1 MDQDRTIRG
10 ETRADFAAIHE
21 LNQSVFGRR
30 AEADLVDRLRETA
43 RPFVSLVSEEGR
55 TIIGHVAFS
64 PVTIERRPDLLMG
77 LGPLAVRYEWRRRGI
92 GEALVRRGLEVCGG
106 IGAAAVVV
114 LGDPGYYG
122 RFGFVPAEELGL
134 RCPFEA
140 PPGFFGA
147 VVLRSGEFDDRGG
160 LARYHPAFDAE

>member
-10 ETRADFAAIHE
+10 ETRADFVAIRE
-21 LNQSVFGRR
+21 LNRSVFGRR
-30 AEADLVDRLRETA
+30 AEADLVDRLREAA
-43 RPFVSLVSEEGR
+43 RPFVSLVSEQGGA
-55 TIIGHVAFS
+55 IVGHVAFS
-64 PVTIERRPDLLMG
+64 PATVESRPQTLMG

-114 LGDPGYYG
+114 LGDPDYYE

-140 PPGFFGA
+140 PPGAFRA
-147 VVLRSGEFDDRGG
+147 VVLRPGEFDDRGG
-160 LARYHPAFDAE
+160 LVRYHPAFDSV